1 MIRVEQLSK
10 TFQLT
15 KKQRKEAGLDSSS
28 VLAVN
33 NIDFECKPGRIFS
46 LLGPNGAGKTTTL
59 RMIATIM
66 KPSSGK
72 ITVAGHDTVTESA
85 DVRKKIGFLTG
96 STGLYNRLSANE
108 IIKYFAD
115 LYGMEQTKFKQRKR
129 SFLVCWV

>member
-72 ITVAGHDTVTESA
+72 ITVAGHDTVNESA
-85 DVRKKIGFLTG
+85 EVRKKIGFLTG
-96 STGLYNRLSANE
+96 STGL
-108 IIKYFAD
+108 
-115 LYGMEQTKFKQRKR
+115 
-129 SFLVCWV
+129 